1 MVHGIIKNKK
11 INYYLKSLNKHDHLI
26 LHQENIFNSNSIKK
40 LILKL
45 KPSEIYYLATTH
57 ELPTTINNF
66 YEVFS
71 INVHAFLNM
80 LDIVKEYMNKTKI
93 FYSSSSNVFSG
104 TKVFPQTE
112 NTKMKPTTLYG
123 TAKLTAMNIIDM
135 YRDNFKVFVC
145 YGILYNH
152 ESFLRKKNFL
162 PMKIVDAAVNI
173 SFGLQKKLYIGN
185 LEDMRDWG
193 AAEDYVKAMWLMLQK
208 ETPSN
213 YIIGSGKLR
222 SVKDLIEIV
231 FGYLN
236 LDWRSHIKID
246 KKLTRTIEKV
256 TLLSN
261 PKKIYN
267 DLGWKSQIQLKEV
280 LIEMIKNDI
289 NRKKNSN
296 V

>member
-1 MVHGIIKNKK
+1 MKTALIVGVNGQDGTLLTELLLGKNYLVHGIIKNKK

-135 YRDNFKVFVC
+135 YRDNFKLFVC

-152 ESFLRKKNFL
+152 ESFLRKKIF
-162 PMKIVDAAVNI
+162 
-173 SFGLQKKLYIGN
+173 
-185 LEDMRDWG
+185 
-193 AAEDYVKAMWLMLQK
+193 
-208 ETPSN
+208 
-213 YIIGSGKLR
+213 
-222 SVKDLIEIV
+222 
-231 FGYLN
+231 YL
-236 LDWRSHIKID
+236 
-246 KKLTRTIEKV
+246 
-256 TLLSN
+256 
-261 PKKIYN
+261 
-267 DLGWKSQIQLKEV
+267 
-280 LIEMIKNDI
+280 
-289 NRKKNSN
+289 
-296 V
+296 